1 LLEAINIHST
11 PPREELDCNLVEP
24 LKDFTEVLNE
34 AKGAGGALSVLLGN
48 GFSIAYDPGA
58 FSYKKLLEAAEF
70 DGIEKDRLFDAVGT
84 ADFERAVDALRR
96 SARLVEMYGSAHE
109 PLAQEMRRD
118 AETVKNGLAAVI
130 ARIHPGSSRE
140 LSEGEVRCAGNFLAN
155 FDNIFTL
162 NYDLLLYWVLLR
174 SRELGIMLP
183 AGYDGFNRA
192 TPEVDTIVWKSERQ
206 HLHYLHGALHLFM
219 EEGPDGLLRLLK
231 LTSRYGN
238 LMDQIQS
245 KIAADSYPLVVTEG
259 SMREK
264 LDMVSSS
271 PYLRSCFEALLK
283 ISGTLFLHGVGLNDN
298 DIHIRA
304 SIAFSGASRL
314 CVGLHSPTGAAALK
328 ARVGDILDRRDKDRP
343 GTLEVVYYDA
353 NTANPWRIPA

>member
-1 LLEAINIHST
+1 M
-11 PPREELDCNLVEP
+11 LDCSPVEP
-24 LKDFTEVLNE
+24 LKNFYDVLNE
-34 AKGAGGALSVLLGN
+34 AKGAGGSLSALLGN
-48 GFSIAYDPGA
+48 GFSIAYDPDA

-70 DGIEKDRLFDAVGT
+70 DGIEKNRLFDAVGT
-84 ADFERAVDALRR
+84 ADFERAVDALRV
-96 SARLVEMYGSAHE
+96 SARLAEMYGSPHE
-109 PLAQEMRRD
+109 PLAEEMRRD
-118 AETVKNGLAAVI
+118 AETVRNGLAAVI
-130 ARIHPGSSRE
+130 ARIHPSSSMD
-140 LSEGEVRCAGNFLAN
+140 LSENEVRCAGNFLAN

-162 NYDLLLYWVLLR
+162 NYDLLLYWVLIR

-206 HLHYLHGALHLFM
+206 QLHYLHGALHLFM

-231 LTSRYGN
+231 LTNKNGR
-238 LMDQIQS
+238 LIDQIKN
-245 KIAADSYPLVVTEG
+245 KIAADRYPLVVTEG

-264 LDMVSSS
+264 LHMVSLS

-283 ISGTLFLHGVGLNDN
+283 IDGTLFLHGVGLNDN

-304 SIAFSGASRL
+304 AIALSGASRL
-314 CVGLHSPTGAAALK
+314 CVGLHSATGAAALK
-328 ARVGDILDRRDKDRP
+328 ARVGDIVDRRDGDRP

-353 NTANPWRIPA
+353 NTAHPWRIPN